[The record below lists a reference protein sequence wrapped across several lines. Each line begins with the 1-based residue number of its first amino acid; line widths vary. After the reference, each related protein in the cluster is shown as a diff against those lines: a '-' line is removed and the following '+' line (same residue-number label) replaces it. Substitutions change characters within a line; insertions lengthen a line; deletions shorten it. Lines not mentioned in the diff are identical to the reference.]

1 MADQNPP
8 SPAPFP
14 TTTSIS
20 SEAFSFH
27 SVLVPGFHNPGMSL
41 QLSAIKTLTGS
52 NFDEWYESLSMFLG
66 IMNLDLALRVNPPHI
81 PTVESSFEDK
91 KFYESWEHSNR
102 NCLMIMQFTIE
113 KPIRKSVPADCSNAK
128 AFLDAIKQQ
137 YTRFD
142 KA

>member
-1 MADQNPP
+1 MLNYFLFD
-8 SPAPFP
+8 F
-14 TTTSIS
+14 I
-20 SEAFSFH
+20 
-27 SVLVPGFHNPGMSL
+27 VPGFHNPGMSL